1 MNTLKAVSIK
11 RRPVNLFF
19 MELIIALLFFSISG
33 AVIVKVFAAADRRSR
48 LNAEKEQAMI
58 CAQSIAEVYS
68 TLGNADEALQT
79 VFSEKA
85 ELSDD
90 VYTLILDSKYHPD
103 SDGTIKMCASEKR
116 EKTASGELSRLTV
129 SFVSD
134 MDDLYSLECAAYI
147 PDGGDADA

>member
-1 MNTLKAVSIK
+1 
-11 RRPVNLFF
+11 

-33 AVIVKVFAAADRRSR
+33 AVIVKVFAAADKRSR

-68 TLGNADEALQT
+68 ELANVDETLQV

-85 ELSDD
+85 DRDDEAD
-90 VYTLILDSKYHPD
+90 VYTIKLDSGYHPD
-103 SDGTIKMCASEKR
+103 LNGTIKMNASEKR

-129 SFVSD
+129 SFVSNKG
-134 MDDLYSLECAAYI
+134 DLYSLECAAYI